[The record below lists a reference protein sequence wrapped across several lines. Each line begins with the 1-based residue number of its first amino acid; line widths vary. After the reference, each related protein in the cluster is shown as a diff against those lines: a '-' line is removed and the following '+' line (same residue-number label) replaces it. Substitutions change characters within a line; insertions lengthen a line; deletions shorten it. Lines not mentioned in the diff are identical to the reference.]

1 MDEFD
6 KQVRKDAMAGFSNTK
21 VTKNKKAINRT
32 TKKINKNLIDDVIKP
47 LAGKTPPGR
56 VIKTFSK
63 IGKNIKKKID
73 KFDEKDSGL
82 YAIAGLPVVVGA
94 VETLKSLKNRKSKK
108 QQELGTIEYGFD
120 TKAVDPVKKDN
131 IGRYIDKNFR
141 AAKTARI
148 QRRQTGGSSFSIQG
162 KDAALDM
169 YDSFV
174 GPDADKLSK
183 AEKAALVG
191 SKARREIINKDK
203 SRRQRL
209 TDIKQSK
216 YRNRR
221 PFADLTPGGPSK
233 MIRRMQEKPE
243 PFTPYAEDFNKGG
256 FGALSVEAGIDNN
269 YNPTHAD
276 RIAVGKLKEKGKGMR
291 TGGICR
297 GIGKAIKGTG
307 FSGVK

>member
-1 MDEFD
+1 MDKFD

-21 VTKNKKAINRT
+21 VTKNKKKIDKT
-32 TKKINKNLIDDVIKP
+32 TKKINKNLIDDVVKP

-56 VIKTFSK
+56 LVKTFSK
-63 IGKNIKKKID
+63 IGKNIKKNID
-73 KFDEKDSGL
+73 KFDEKDGGI
-82 YAIAGLPVVVGA
+82 YAIGA
-94 VETLKSLKNRKSKK
+94 VPLVAGAIEAFKSLKNKKSKR

-120 TKAVDPVKKDN
+120 TVAEDPKKEDN
-131 IGRYIDKNFR
+131 IGRYVDKNFQ
-141 AAKTARI
+141 AAKIARI
-148 QRRQTGGSSFSIQG
+148 RRRQTGGSSFSIQG

-183 AEKAALVG
+183 AEKAALIG
-191 SKARREIINKDK
+191 SKARRDLAKKQNR
-203 SRRQRL
+203 RRQPIVDYKRE
-209 TDIKQSK
+209 
-216 YRNRR
+216 R
-221 PFADLTPGGPSK
+221 P
-233 MIRRMQEKPE
+233 RMKRVEQQ
-243 PFTPYAEDFNKGG
+243 AEDFNKGG

-297 GIGKAIKGTG
+297 GIGKAIRGTG